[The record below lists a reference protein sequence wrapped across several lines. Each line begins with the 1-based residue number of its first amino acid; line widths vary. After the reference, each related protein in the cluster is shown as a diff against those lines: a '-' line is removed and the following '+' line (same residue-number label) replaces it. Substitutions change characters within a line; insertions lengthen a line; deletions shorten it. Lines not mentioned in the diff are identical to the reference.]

1 MTERSKMG
9 RFAAIALS
17 VSILTVLP
25 GCGLNSLTSG
35 LGGGL
40 FASDEKKT
48 PVTGVTESEMLS
60 AAQSGGG
67 GVAVGSNVA
76 HGCPR
81 FLVWSP
87 GNHTTTYLP
96 GREGDSMAV
105 MHRGE
110 ITKTARE
117 CTIEPGLVTVKYG
130 FSGRVL
136 LGPAGQ
142 NARVDLPVRVFVTD
156 ADRQRLSS
164 EDIAIAVDVAVD
176 NPIAYFSHV
185 QTVSFAIP
193 EGTRPGEFE
202 VYVGFEG
209 PAAAAAPA
217 GTRLG
222 GRS

>member
-1 MTERSKMG
+1 MTQTTNLAR
-9 RFAAIALS
+9 AALHALAFS
-17 VSILTVLP
+17 AVVTLVS
-25 GCGLNSLTSG
+25 GCGLNSVTSG

-40 FASDEKKT
+40 FASDEKKASA
-48 PVTGVTESEMLS
+48 PGGTEGQLLS
-60 AAQSGGG
+60 AAQTGGSSI
-67 GVAVGSNVA
+67 AVGSTVA

-87 GNHTTTYLP
+87 ANHTTAYLP
-96 GREGDSMAV
+96 GRDGDAMAV

-136 LGPAGQ
+136 LGPSGQ
-142 NARVDLPVRVFVTD
+142 NARVNLPIKVFVTD

-164 EDIAIAVDVAVD
+164 ENIDIAVDVAVD

-185 QTVSFAIP
+185 QSVSFAIP
-193 EGTRPGEFE
+193 QGTRPGEFE
-202 VYVGFEG
+202 VYVGFDERGPPVGG
-209 PAAAAAPA
+209 PAP
-217 GTRLG
+217 
-222 GRS
+222 GRG

>member
-1 MTERSKMG
+1 MNPGKIAV
-9 RFAAIALS
+9 FALMISATATL
-17 VSILTVLP
+17 VS
-25 GCGLNSLTSG
+25 GCGLSSLTSG
-35 LGGGL
+35 LSGGL
-40 FASDEKKT
+40 FASDEKKA
-48 PVTGVTESEMLS
+48 PVDAVTEGQLLS
-60 AAQSGGG
+60 AAQQGGSNI
-67 GVAVGSNVA
+67 AVGSNVA

-87 GNHTTTYLP
+87 GNHTTAYLP
-96 GREGDSMAV
+96 GREGDAMAV

-117 CTIEPGLVTVKYG
+117 CRIEPGLVTVKYG

-142 NARVDLPVRVFVTD
+142 NARVNLPIKVFVTD

-164 EDIAIAVDVAVD
+164 ENIDIAVDVAVD

-202 VYVGFEG
+202 VFVGFDG
-209 PAAAAAPA
+209 QSPPPTSPLA
-217 GTRLG
+217 GRG
-222 GRS
+222 

>member
-1 MTERSKMG
+1 VTQRTDQC
-9 RFAAIALS
+9 RAALRAVAFSAVVTLLS
-17 VSILTVLP
+17 
-25 GCGLNSLTSG
+25 GCGLNSITSG

-40 FASDEKKT
+40 FASDETKA
-48 PVTGVTESEMLS
+48 PVEGVTEGQLLS
-60 AAQSGGG
+60 AAQTGGSNI
-67 GVAVGSNVA
+67 AVGSTVA

-96 GREGDSMAV
+96 GRDGDAMAV

-136 LGPAGQ
+136 LGPSGQ
-142 NARVDLPVRVFVTD
+142 SARVNLPIKVFVTD

-164 EDIAIAVDVAVD
+164 ENIDIAVDVAVD

-185 QTVSFAIP
+185 QSVSFAIP
-193 EGTRPGEFE
+193 QGTRPGEFE
-202 VYVGFEG
+202 VYVGFDEQNAQVG
-209 PAAAAAPA
+209 RPAP
-217 GTRLG
+217 

>member
-1 MTERSKMG
+1 MTKQSTLG
-9 RFAAIALS
+9 RFAAIAVS
-17 VSILTVLP
+17 VSAVTLLA

-40 FASDEKKT
+40 FSSDEKKT
-48 PVTGVTESEMLS
+48 PVTGVTESQLLS

-76 HGCPR
+76 HGCPQ

-87 GNHTTTYLP
+87 GGHTTTYLP
-96 GREGDSMAV
+96 GREGDPMAV

-130 FSGRVL
+130 FSGRLL

-142 NARVDLPVRVFVTD
+142 NARVGLPVKVFVSD

-164 EDIAIAVDVAVD
+164 EDMVIAVDVAVD

-185 QTVSFAIP
+185 QTVSFPIP

-209 PAAAAAPA
+209 QVAPTGVPLA
-217 GTRLG
+217 

>member
-1 MTERSKMG
+1 MTLL
-9 RFAAIALS
+9 A
-17 VSILTVLP
+17 

-40 FASDEKKT
+40 FASEEKKT
-48 PVTGVTESEMLS
+48 PVTGVTEGQMLS

-67 GVAVGSNVA
+67 VAVGSSVA

-87 GNHTTTYLP
+87 GSNTTTYLP
-96 GREGDSMAV
+96 GRDGDSMAV

-142 NARVDLPVRVFVTD
+142 NTRVMLPVKVFVTD

-164 EDIAIAVDVAVD
+164 ENITIAVDVAVD

-209 PAAAAAPA
+209 HAAPA
-217 GTRLG
+217 VAPRTA